1 MAKPVYYS
9 INGLE
14 TNLLEIAPFEEV
26 GLYLILKRL
35 ADFKTGSIGKH
46 PQSKTNCQKLAEKLS
61 RPPSQGRPAVVYDR
75 KDIDRILTR
84 MQLRGL
90 VIREP
95 YDDDNIVLT
104 LPLSPIKPA
113 TQVAT
118 SKPSVSKES
127 QGKLPQKATD
137 ISPQSFDFI
146 KPETIYHSPSVLI
159 NTDNNINTINT
170 PNNDNTWGDDFDLDA
185 DSNGLTLAKI
195 KELIAG
201 KGTVL
206 YPNSQTS
213 NAIYRGW
220 LKSGVHE
227 AELIRA
233 IETASENF
241 TMTQRPNDIDD
252 ALKQLRSSKN
262 VSRGLVL

>member
-61 RPPSQGRPAVVYDR
+61 RPPSQGRAAVVYDR

-118 SKPSVSKES
+118 SKPSVSKVS

-137 ISPQSFDFI
+137 ISPQSFDYVE
-146 KPETIYHSPSVLI
+146 PETIYHSPSVLI
-159 NTDNNINTINT
+159 NTDNTINNINTSSNEGYDSWDSDDPPTLNLEVIKSIMDSREAMLYVNSNT
-170 PNNDNTWGDDFDLDA
+170 
-185 DSNGLTLAKI
+185 SI
-195 KELIAG
+195 
-201 KGTVL
+201 
-206 YPNSQTS
+206 
-213 NAIYRGW
+213 AIYKGW
-220 LKSGVHE
+220 IKAGISKDD
-227 AELIRA
+227 LIKA
-233 IETASENF
+233 IETAEEELTLSQ
-241 TMTQRPNDIDD
+241 TPNDVD
-252 ALKQLRSSKN
+252 QVLRSTRKQSN
-262 VSRGLVL
+262 NRVATLHL